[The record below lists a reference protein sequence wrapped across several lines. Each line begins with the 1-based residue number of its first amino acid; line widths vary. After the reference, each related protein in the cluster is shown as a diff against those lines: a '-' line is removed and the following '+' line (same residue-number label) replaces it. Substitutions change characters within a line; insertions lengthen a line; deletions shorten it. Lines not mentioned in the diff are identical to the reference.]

1 MKFNLLKK
9 LMYKNVSYFFKTKIK
24 KIYLF
29 LLYYKLFI
37 NLIISKNNY
46 YIKEK
51 KFIIL
56 LIYEYIL
63 KIKYLIF
70 KNEKAR

>member
-1 MKFNLLKK
+1 MFHI
-9 LMYKNVSYFFKTKIK
+9 FFKPKIK

-29 LLYYKLFI
+29 LLYYKFFI

-46 YIKEK
+46 CIKEK
-51 KFIIL
+51 KYIIL
-56 LIYEYIL
+56 LIFEYIL

-70 KNEKAR
+70 KNKKVR